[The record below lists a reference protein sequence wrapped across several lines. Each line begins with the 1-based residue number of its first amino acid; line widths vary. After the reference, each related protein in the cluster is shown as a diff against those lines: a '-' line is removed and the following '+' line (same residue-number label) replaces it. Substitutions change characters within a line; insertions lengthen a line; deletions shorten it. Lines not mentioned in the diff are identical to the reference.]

1 MKHRMITCVVGDRG
15 TEMNRNILGQEKTKF
30 REKQVSTSVLMEEE
44 QESGQAGE
52 VTGAENFP
60 RDAQVGELQD
70 HPR

>member
-1 MKHRMITCVVGDRG
+1 MKHRIIACVVEDRG

-44 QESGQAGE
+44 RESGQVGE